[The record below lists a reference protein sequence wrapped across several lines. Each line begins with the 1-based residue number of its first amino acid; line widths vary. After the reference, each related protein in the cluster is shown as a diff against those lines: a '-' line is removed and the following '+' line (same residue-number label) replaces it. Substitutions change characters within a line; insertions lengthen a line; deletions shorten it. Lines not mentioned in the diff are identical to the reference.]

1 MLADEQQLF
10 LMAWSSTTS
19 SRGMPNDQRIF
30 ASIRGRAV
38 SFKSSPIRRTRSND
52 LSLLAKRDG
61 LAALRADVIPRALAQ
76 VVFLGEGGM
85 ITGLSAPLLLEDY
98 GTLLLHRGKLRA
110 EIEDGSTNNQSY
122 HPSSLIDE
130 RLN

>member
-1 MLADEQQLF
+1 
-10 LMAWSSTTS
+10 
-19 SRGMPNDQRIF
+19 MPNDQRIF

-38 SFKSSPIRRTRSND
+38 SFKSSPISRTRSND

-76 VVFLGEGGM
+76 VVFLGEGGV

-98 GTLLLHRGKLRA
+98 GTLLLHRNRLRA
-110 EIEDGSTNNQSY
+110 KWDVAGATPKAITLRASSTNA
-122 HPSSLIDE
+122 
-130 RLN
+130 